1 MSLSSSDREGNC
13 LLTIDEFLFCYKLVE
28 ILKSAGFY
36 QLSSGYRTFKF
47 ITSLSSSDKEW
58 KLDFS
63 LYMGFGLVILLR
75 WEGALSLLWTMH
87 RAVLVLKVCITSFCV
102 YA

>member
-58 KLDFS
+58 KLDFFFVYGFWAS
-63 LYMGFGLVILLR
+63 DPIKMGRGTFPPLDN
-75 WEGALSLLWTMH
+75 A
-87 RAVLVLKVCITSFCV
+87 
-102 YA
+102 